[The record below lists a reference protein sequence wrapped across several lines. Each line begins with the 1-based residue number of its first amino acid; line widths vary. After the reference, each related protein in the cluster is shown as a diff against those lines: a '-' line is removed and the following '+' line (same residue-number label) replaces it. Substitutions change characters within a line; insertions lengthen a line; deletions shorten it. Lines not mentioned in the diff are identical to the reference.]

1 MKSELFSGI
10 GLGEL
15 PCHERSSS
23 IQPTQQQAEERADQ
37 APEEIK
43 RRPIQR
49 HPSEESLWAF
59 PGGFG
64 TAVVQRPDGGRK
76 KETSGV

>member
-10 GLGEL
+10 GLREL
-15 PCHERSSS
+15 PSHERSNP
-23 IQPTQQQAEERADQ
+23 IQLTEQQAEERADQ

-43 RRPIQR
+43 RKPIQR

-59 PGGFG
+59 RGGLG